1 MQNSQRGSGKENMIV
16 IKELI
21 YFMFALILLC
31 VLLCLL
37 IWCGWLLNT
46 LCKELLDI
54 DLISL
59 LKWRG
64 RRVSDVMINTSNLM
78 PKTEVREGKK
88 NETIQR

>member
-1 MQNSQRGSGKENMIV
+1 MIV

-46 LCKELLDI
+46 LCKELLDV
-54 DLISL
+54 DAISL
-59 LKWRG
+59 MRARRNEKRFLK
-64 RRVSDVMINTSNLM
+64 DLKPPMNF
-78 PKTEVREGKK
+78 KK
-88 NETIQR
+88 EKE